1 MSLYQFKKIL
11 IPCCLMVAELVTI
24 FYGSL
29 AQSKYLDKSQQ
40 RFVCLIIKK
49 LKSLLNTLDELAMA
63 FAMY

>member
-1 MSLYQFKKIL
+1 
-11 IPCCLMVAELVTI
+11 MVAELVTI

-40 RFVCLIIKK
+40 RFVFLIIKK

-63 FAMY
+63 SAVY